1 MQVEVVLVLR
11 TKRLLEEPEV
21 VVSVVVLHHNIINTE

>member
-11 TKRLLEEPEV
+11 TKRLLEEPEAV
-21 VVSVVVLHHNIINTE
+21 VIVVDLHHNIINTE